1 MSPTT
6 GTVPLDELAMRRL
19 EKEFQPK
26 LFNFRLQNYASVK
39 DLATPPTAF
48 DGLSARMRQ
57 IARALSNPMLG
68 NEEWTSGLLN
78 ILRNSDHEA
87 QIERSLEPEWVV
99 GEFLLASCHA
109 DAVLVNA
116 GQVQCISVG
125 GMAAEINKNLACRS
139 EDLRLTAKKTGLIL
153 KSLGLRTTRAGNW
166 GRGLALTK
174 GVKRRI
180 HEIAA
185 QFGIDRRTIASLAA
199 LNSGLGGA
207 SCALCEEFKLSG
219 GLRFVEDNEL
229 PMMDDELNRIYG
241 KHD

>member
-1 MSPTT
+1 
-6 GTVPLDELAMRRL
+6 
-19 EKEFQPK
+19 
-26 LFNFRLQNYASVK
+26 
-39 DLATPPTAF
+39 
-48 DGLSARMRQ
+48 MRQ

-109 DAVLVNA
+109 GLVKA

-125 GMAAEINKNLACRS
+125 SMAEGINKNLACRS
-139 EDLRLTAKKTGLIL
+139 EDLRLSAKKTGLVL

-174 GVKRRI
+174 GAKRRI

-185 QFGIDRRTIASLAA
+185 QLGIDRQTIASLAA
-199 LNSGLGGA
+199 LNSGHGGA
-207 SCALCEEFKLSG
+207 SCALCEEFKLTG
-219 GLRFVEDNEL
+219 GLRFVKDNEL
-229 PMMDDELNRIYG
+229 PMMDDELNQIHG
-241 KHD
+241 KDD